1 MSEAKF
7 VLAYDGPA
15 VADGDMEVADLA
27 PALLH
32 LGQLLD
38 AAAKVVD
45 GKDSKV
51 SLKVTS
57 TAEGSFEIWF
67 SLLMDGASAGW
78 QWWKTDDVQAA
89 AALISLLGF
98 TGLGGGFG
106 LVKFIQFLRGRTP
119 KDARKTEDGF
129 VEVILDEN
137 VSIKIPIAV
146 YHLAMDPKVRASLE
160 GVVAEPLD
168 KPGIETVR
176 FGTKANGIVVSEDE
190 AYSFRAPLELEDN
203 LFVNRYRRAFSI
215 VSLSFKD
222 GQKWRLNDGHGPKY
236 VTMSDGDF
244 VDRVDRNEV
253 RFAKGDILICDV
265 IERSSR
271 GAKGLKAEYEIVKV
285 IEHQPAPIQPPLPDM
300 GA

>member
-45 GKDSKV
+45 GNQSKV

-67 SLLMDGASAGW
+67 SLLMDGAAAGW

-89 AALISLLGF
+89 AALLGLLGF
-98 TGLGGGFG
+98 TGIGGGVG
-106 LVKFIQFLRGRTP
+106 LIKFVQFLRGRTP
-119 KDARKTEDGF
+119 REALKQEDGQ
-129 VEVILDEN
+129 VEVIIEN
-137 VSIKIPIAV
+137 NISVTIPIAV

-168 KPGIETVR
+168 KPGIESVR
-176 FGTKANGIVVSEDE
+176 FGTKNSGTIISEEE
-190 AYSFRAPLELEDN
+190 AYAFRAPLELEDN

-222 GQKWRLNDGHGPKY
+222 GQKWRLNDGHGAKY
-236 VTMSDGDF
+236 VTMSDEQF

-271 GAKGLKAEYEIVKV
+271 GPKGLKAEYEIVKV
-285 IEHQPAPIQPPLPDM
+285 IEHQPAPIQPQLPDIK
-300 GA
+300 